1 VPPDHPSDAA
11 TGPTPARALA
21 VFHLAATSG
30 PSRSLHAELRWL
42 AATGCELD
50 VVVPGRGAVADA
62 FGEFARVTE
71 LDYEALTLPRDPLV
85 AGRGAR
91 RASRESERFRD
102 LIRGRR
108 PELVVISS
116 AMLPAALVAAR
127 RERVPAIVY
136 AGELFGAEGAG
147 QRSPAAAIKA
157 LGGRALTRMTG
168 SLAAAVLACSRTV
181 AAQYERAGGA
191 GVSVLYPPIPDHSGG
206 DGAAF
211 RTELGIGADERCL
224 VAIGNVTYNR
234 GQDVLI
240 EALPAIRARVT
251 EARAVIVGDP
261 HPRPQDREYRQS
273 LNRLADRL
281 GVRGAV
287 SFAAHT
293 DRVADVFAAA
303 DVVVNPRRSGEAFGR
318 VACEALVAG
327 RPVVAM
333 REGAVGE
340 VLRDG
345 ETALLVAPGDSAA
358 LAGAAVRLLE
368 DATLRE
374 RLVAE
379 GRRDVLRRFS
389 PQRSLAEFSRVVEKV
404 AEAAAGRADV
414 TR

>member
-1 VPPDHPSDAA
+1 MTPDQPSDTAA
-11 TGPTPARALA
+11 GPTPTRALA

-50 VVVPGRGAVADA
+50 VVVPGQGDVADA
-62 FGEFARVTE
+62 YGEFATVTT
-71 LDYEALTLPRDPLV
+71 LDYAALTLPRMPLAV
-85 AGRGAR
+85 AATTRGIAREAR
-91 RASRESERFRD
+91 RFAALMRD
-102 LIRGRR
+102 RS

-116 AMLPAALVAAR
+116 AMVPAALVAAR

-136 AGELFGAEGAG
+136 AGELFGAEGG
-147 QRSPAAAIKA
+147 NKRSPAAAVKA

-191 GVSVLYPPIPDHSGG
+191 EVSVLYPPIPDHSGG
-206 DGAAF
+206 DGASF
-211 RTELGIGADERCL
+211 RAELGIGAHEPVL

-240 EALPAIRARVT
+240 EALPVIRAQAPAARV
-251 EARAVIVGDP
+251 VIVGDP
-261 HPRPQDREYRQS
+261 HPRPQDREYRDG
-273 LNRLADRL
+273 LTRLAARL
-281 GVRGAV
+281 GLSEAV
-287 SFAAHT
+287 GFAAHT
-293 DRVADVFAAA
+293 DRVADALAAA

-333 REGAVGE
+333 REGAVPE

-368 DATLRE
+368 DRTLRE

-389 PQRSLAEFSRVVEKV
+389 PERSLAEFSRVVEVV
-404 AEAAAGRADV
+404 AARADAS
-414 TR
+414 R